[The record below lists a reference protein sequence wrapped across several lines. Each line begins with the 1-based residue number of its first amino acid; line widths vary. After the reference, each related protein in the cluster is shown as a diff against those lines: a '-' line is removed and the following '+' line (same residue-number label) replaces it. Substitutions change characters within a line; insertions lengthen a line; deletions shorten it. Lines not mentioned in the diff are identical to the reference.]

1 LSQGV
6 TSEFGAPKF
15 NINNGEQE
23 VAADG
28 ELDVVDIFKEYHT
41 SRKKGLTD
49 IAKEAIVSL
58 ILLYTFPASSY
69 ISLIETILVW
79 KLRWHEMSIV
89 FIMMRWLEYRVFSK

>member
-58 ILLYTFPASSY
+58 ILLYTFSASSY

-79 KLRWHEMSIV
+79 KLRWHEMSTV
-89 FIMMRWLEYRVFSK
+89 FIMMRWLESRVFSK